1 MLSVSSFLKNE
12 YGINAI
18 IFPEITYTN
27 ENNEDI
33 TSIITSVYLG
43 VMALFTYNIYIG
55 FVVADIV
62 KEKKNGM
69 KHLLYLSGV
78 NMFSY
83 WFSFFIF
90 HFCKLLFIS
99 LFMSIGIWII
109 SDSIIYIF
117 SLLILASFSSL
128 FFFYSLIKY
137 IGKEETVIN
146 LYSFSIIFIA
156 IFGYLITYI
165 FDINLYGLFESPDYN
180 IIDIFPTI
188 SQIKGCFSF
197 TLSYYNKRAASNS
210 RIIKTIVNQFINFV
224 IYLFLMILTEK
235 NIFEKGFNYIKVKL
249 FIKDSNVTFSN
260 EQINEEFLN
269 DNNLA
274 KTEQLPLL
282 QNSIQN
288 ENENIINNNDDNGNK
303 NTINSNL
310 VDNERNRII
319 EDSNKNA
326 IPTKIVGLKKTYWF
340 CCKKNIRAVNNIYF
354 GLEDNEKFEL
364 LGFNGSEKTTT
375 FKSITKEIFYDSGI
389 INLQH
394 YKF

>member
-1 MLSVSSFLKNE
+1 LKNE
-12 YGINAI
+12 YGINGI

-27 ENNEDI
+27 ENDEVI
-33 TSIITSVYLG
+33 TIIITSVVLG
-43 VMALFTYNIYIG
+43 VIALITYNIYIS

-62 KEKKNGM
+62 REKKNGM

-90 HFCKLLFIS
+90 HFCKLLFIN
-99 LFMSIGIWII
+99 LFMSIGIFII
-109 SDSIIYIF
+109 SDSIVFIF
-117 SLLILASFSSL
+117 SLLFLASFSSL
-128 FFFYSLIKY
+128 FFYYSLIKY
-137 IGKEETVIN
+137 IEKEETLIN
-146 LYSFSIIFIA
+146 LFSFSIIFIA

-165 FDINLYGLFESPDYN
+165 FDINLYGLFVNPDYN
-180 IIDIFPTI
+180 IIDIFPTT

-269 DNNLA
+269 DNNLT
-274 KTEQLPLL
+274 KTEQMPLL
-282 QNSIQN
+282 
-288 ENENIINNNDDNGNK
+288 
-303 NTINSNL
+303 
-310 VDNERNRII
+310 
-319 EDSNKNA
+319 
-326 IPTKIVGLKKTYWF
+326 KK
-340 CCKKNIRAVNNIYF
+340 
-354 GLEDNEKFEL
+354 
-364 LGFNGSEKTTT
+364 
-375 FKSITKEIFYDSGI
+375 
-389 INLQH
+389 
-394 YKF
+394 